1 MIDLGNPDVNF
12 ALEAVRQ
19 ASILAKQIQAEMVS
33 PALTKDDRSP
43 VTVADFSSQALIGG
57 LLSKRFPTD
66 ILVAE
71 ESSGILKQPEYFGML
86 EQIVTYVSRNISQ
99 ANAEQVCR
107 WMDMGTAEPK
117 GRYWVLDPIDGTKG
131 FLRGDQYV
139 VALTLIENGKVQLGV
154 LGCPNL
160 AGEKQSGFSGTG
172 SLVIARRG
180 RGTWVTPLT
189 GNVSYGRLFVS
200 PRKETSEARILRS
213 FEDSHT
219 NAGQIDRLAQILG
232 TCVKPVRLD
241 SQAKYV
247 LLASGVGD
255 LSIRM
260 LSPGRLDYRE
270 KIWDQAA
277 GSIIIEE
284 AGGKITDLDGRRL
297 DFSKG
302 RSLAANRGILA
313 SNGYLHEAALRAV
326 KVVEA
331 HE

>member
-19 ASILAKQIQAEMVS
+19 AAMLVKQIQSEMVS

-57 LLSKRFPTD
+57 LLSKRFPQD
-66 ILVAE
+66 VLVAE
-71 ESSGILKQPEYFGML
+71 ESSEILRQAEYSGTL
-86 EQIVTYVSRNISQ
+86 EQILVYVSRNISQ

-139 VALTLIENGKVQLGV
+139 VALALIEGGEVQLGV

-160 AGEKQSGFSGTG
+160 VDAKQSDFSGTG

-180 RGTWVTPLT
+180 RGTWVTPLE
-189 GNVSYGRLFVS
+189 GNISFRRLSVS

-213 FEDSHT
+213 FEDAHT
-219 NAGQIDRLAQILG
+219 NAGQIDGLAQMLG
-232 TCVKPVRLD
+232 TRADPVRLD

-247 LLASGVGD
+247 LLASGEAD

-260 LSPGRLDYRE
+260 LSPGGLDYRE

-277 GSIIIEE
+277 GSIIVEE
-284 AGGKITDLDGRRL
+284 AGGKITDLDGKRL
-297 DFSKG
+297 DFTKG
-302 RSLAANRGILA
+302 RTLADNRGVLA
-313 SNGYLHEAALRAV
+313 SNGHFHDAALQAV

-331 HE
+331 YE